1 MRAGV
6 MTSRTRY
13 RRAVLLILAAGFGL
27 ASTLQ
32 AGAQAA
38 PMQEST
44 EAAAEAD
51 AAVDVNDVD
60 MKDIDI
66 KNLDWSQLN
75 VDASTLISP
84 ASKARAA
91 PGAGAGTD
99 MSWSSQDK
107 PNGSAALSVKQP
119 LSPFWD
125 ARVGADMTV
134 VNQPQTLTSADL
146 VRQKFSSDSQPSQS
160 SGSAWAAITAP
171 GVASI
176 WDKTAIEARVDPSQE
191 QSKLGTSLSKSLP
204 LSEQYSLTL
213 QNGYNVIRQGVVPVP
228 GIPGRP
234 VRNYETDQSARRF
247 RRPTTDGCARSAPS
261 RNCSAISAFRARSA
275 KPRSA
280 PRTRALP
287 RDSSAAGSRWCNL
300 RVRLNPGESSIIAAY
315 WPRCGQNQQSRC
327 GPVKFIVRGV
337 TALAQRVTGVSSD
350 ERHPSGKNR
359 FY

>member
-1 MRAGV
+1 

-32 AGAQAA
+32 AGAQAV
-38 PMQEST
+38 PT
-44 EAAAEAD
+44 EENTEAAAAEAD
-51 AAVDVNDVD
+51 AAVDINDVD

-75 VDASTLISP
+75 VDASTLIGP

-91 PGAGAGTD
+91 LPGAGAD

-107 PNGSAALSVKQP
+107 PNGSSAVSVKQP

-134 VNQPQTLTSADL
+134 VHQPPTLTSADL

-213 QNGYNVIRQGVVPVP
+213 QNGYNVIQQGTAPVP
-228 GIPGRP
+228 GIGHAM
-234 VRNYETDQSARRF
+234 RNYEVD
-247 RRPTTDGCARSAPS
+247 
-261 RNCSAISAFRARSA
+261 RSA
-275 KPRSA
+275 KLSIA
-280 PRTRALP
+280 DTGTSFTAGQSL
-287 RDSSAAGSRWCNL
+287 SSTDDKWL
-300 RVRLNPGESSIIAAY
+300 RKIGAEQKLFG
-315 WPRCGQNQQSRC
+315 
-327 GPVKFIVRGV
+327 GV
-337 TALAQRVTGVSSD
+337 TINGSIGETALGTSNKSLTAGFKRSW
-350 ERHPSGKNR
+350 
-359 FY
+359 